1 MVWSS
6 EGKQL
11 HIVELTVPHEDNIM
25 NAHERKEA
33 RYEELVHECEEAGWR
48 VEYFPVEV
56 GCRGYIAPSVRKWL
70 SAAGLRLRKR
80 NEVMKVLQ
88 QTVEKASHWIW
99 IKREDESWVEG

>member
-1 MVWSS
+1 M
-6 EGKQL
+6 
-11 HIVELTVPHEDNIM
+11 
-25 NAHERKEA
+25 
-33 RYEELVHECEEAGWR
+33 
-48 VEYFPVEV
+48 
-56 GCRGYIAPSVRKWL
+56 RKWL